1 MDYNLDKIKNRL
13 ESLKQTSKPKQ
24 TEKKDYTL
32 VYWKPK
38 AEGKYQIR
46 FLKSNLSI
54 FKHREELIQP
64 FQEVLVHYGIGKY
77 PIVSLINYWAVY
89 DKDNKQISDTTWAN
103 KDDAIK
109 FAKTIPDATVGPAK
123 DPIVEFCSK
132 LRDKNKF
139 DAENWR
145 LAKQL
150 DPKLRVFAPII
161 VRGEEEKGVRLFEF
175 SKTIYE
181 ELLNIYQDEDYGNY
195 IDIAEGFDFVVNA
208 SKVQDRPGFALSL
221 RPKPRQ
227 TPLSEDASQIQTW
240 LDNQPNLLEEKY
252 KYTYDKL
259 KEELQNFISGG
270 EEKEDDIIS
279 EPAVGFEDGSPAKEE
294 KKFTLSTQGTP
305 KKAKSEEFDSL
316 FEDDL
321 PF

>member
-1 MDYNLDKIKNRL
+1 MDLNKIKSRL
-13 ESLKQTSKPKQ
+13 DNLNQASKPKQ

-46 FLKSNLSI
+46 FVPSKIN
-54 FKHREELIQP
+54 KDNP
-64 FQEVLVHYGIGKY
+64 FQEIFMHYGVGKY
-77 PIVSLINYWAVY
+77 PIVALTNWGE
-89 DKDNKQISDTTWAN
+89 D
-103 KDDAIK
+103 
-109 FAKTIPDATVGPAK
+109 
-123 DPIVEFCSK
+123 DPIVEFSKK
-132 LRDKNKF
+132 LRKSSES
-139 DAENWR
+139 ENWR

-150 DPKLRVFAPII
+150 DPKMRVFAPVI

-175 SKTIYE
+175 SKTIYM
-181 ELLNIYQDEDYGNY
+181 ELLSIADDEDYG
-195 IDIAEGFDFVVNA
+195 DFTDVAEGFDFVVNA

-221 RPKPRQ
+221 RPKPKQ
-227 TPLSEDASQIQTW
+227 TPLSSDASQITTW
-240 LDNQPNLLEEKY
+240 LENQPILLEERY

-279 EPAVGFEDGSPAKEE
+279 EPASGFEDDSPAKEE

-316 FEDDL
+316 FEDDGL

>member
-1 MDYNLDKIKNRL
+1 MDLNKIKSRL
-13 ESLKQTSKPKQ
+13 DNLNQAAKPKN

-32 VYWKPK
+32 IYWKPK

-46 FLKSNLSI
+46 FVPSKIN
-54 FKHREELIQP
+54 KDNP
-64 FQEVLVHYGIGKY
+64 FQEVFMHYGVGKF
-77 PIVSLINYWAVY
+77 PIVALTNWGE
-89 DKDNKQISDTTWAN
+89 N
-103 KDDAIK
+103 
-109 FAKTIPDATVGPAK
+109 
-123 DPIVEFCSK
+123 DPIVEFSKK
-132 LRDKNKF
+132 LRKSSES
-139 DAENWR
+139 ENWR

-150 DPKLRVFAPII
+150 DPKMRVFAPVI
-161 VRGEEEKGVRLFEF
+161 VRGEEDKGVRLFEF
-175 SKTIYE
+175 SKTIYM
-181 ELLNIYQDEDYGNY
+181 ELLSIADDEDYG
-195 IDIAEGFDFVVNA
+195 DFTDVAEGFDFVVNA

-221 RPKPRQ
+221 RPKPKQ
-227 TPLSEDASQIQTW
+227 TPLSSDASQITTW
-240 LDNQPNLLEEKY
+240 LENQPILLEERY

-259 KEELQNFISGG
+259 KEELQTFISGG

-279 EPAVGFEDGSPAKEE
+279 EPAVGFESEAPSKEE

>member
-1 MDYNLDKIKNRL
+1 MDLNKIKSRL
-13 ESLKQTSKPKQ
+13 DNLNQASKPKQ

-46 FLKSNLSI
+46 FVPSKIN
-54 FKHREELIQP
+54 KDNP
-64 FQEVLVHYGIGKY
+64 FQEIFMHYGVGKY
-77 PIVSLINYWAVY
+77 PIVALTNWGE
-89 DKDNKQISDTTWAN
+89 D
-103 KDDAIK
+103 
-109 FAKTIPDATVGPAK
+109 
-123 DPIVEFCSK
+123 DPIVEFSKK
-132 LRDKNKF
+132 LRKSSES
-139 DAENWR
+139 ENWR

-150 DPKLRVFAPII
+150 DPKMRVFAPVI
-161 VRGEEEKGVRLFEF
+161 VRGEEDKGVRLFEF
-175 SKTIYE
+175 SKTIYM
-181 ELLNIYQDEDYGNY
+181 ELLSIADDEDYG
-195 IDIAEGFDFVVNA
+195 DFTDVAEGFDFVVNA

-221 RPKPRQ
+221 RPKPKQ
-227 TPLSEDASQIQTW
+227 TPLSEDASQITTW
-240 LDNQPNLLEEKY
+240 LENQPILLEERY

-279 EPAVGFEDGSPAKEE
+279 EPASGFEDDSPAKEE

-316 FEDDL
+316 FEDDGL

>member
-1 MDYNLDKIKNRL
+1 MDLNKIKSRL
-13 ESLKQTSKPKQ
+13 DNLNQASKPKQ

-38 AEGKYQIR
+38 EEGKYQIR
-46 FLKSNLSI
+46 FVPSKIN
-54 FKHREELIQP
+54 KDNP
-64 FQEVLVHYGIGKY
+64 FQEVFMHYGVGKY
-77 PIVSLINYWAVY
+77 PIVALTNWGE
-89 DKDNKQISDTTWAN
+89 D
-103 KDDAIK
+103 
-109 FAKTIPDATVGPAK
+109 
-123 DPIVEFCSK
+123 DPIVDFTKK
-132 LRDKNKF
+132 LRKSSES
-139 DAENWR
+139 ENWR

-150 DPKLRVFAPII
+150 DPKMRVFAPVI
-161 VRGEEEKGVRLFEF
+161 VRGEENKGVRLFEF
-175 SKTIYE
+175 SKTIYM
-181 ELLNIYQDEDYGNY
+181 ELLSIADDEDYG
-195 IDIAEGFDFVVNA
+195 DFTDVAEGFDFVVNA

-221 RPKPRQ
+221 RPKPKQ
-227 TPLSEDASQIQTW
+227 SQLSSDASQIQTW
-240 LDNQPNLLEEKY
+240 LDNQPILLEERY
-252 KYTYDKL
+252 KYTYEKL

-279 EPAVGFEDGSPAKEE
+279 EPSSGFEDDSPAKEQ

>member
-1 MDYNLDKIKNRL
+1 MDLNKIKSRL
-13 ESLKQTSKPKQ
+13 DNLNQASKPKN

-32 VYWKPK
+32 IYWKPK

-46 FLKSNLSI
+46 FVPSKIN
-54 FKHREELIQP
+54 KDNP
-64 FQEVLVHYGIGKY
+64 FQEVFMHYGVGKF
-77 PIVSLINYWAVY
+77 PIVALTNWGE
-89 DKDNKQISDTTWAN
+89 N
-103 KDDAIK
+103 
-109 FAKTIPDATVGPAK
+109 
-123 DPIVEFCSK
+123 DPIVEFSKK
-132 LRDKNKF
+132 LRKSSES
-139 DAENWR
+139 ENWR

-150 DPKLRVFAPII
+150 DPKMRVFAPVI
-161 VRGEEEKGVRLFEF
+161 VRGEEDKGVRLFEF
-175 SKTIYE
+175 SKTIYM
-181 ELLNIYQDEDYGNY
+181 ELLSIADDEDYG
-195 IDIAEGFDFVVNA
+195 DFTDVAEGFDFVVNA

-221 RPKPRQ
+221 RPKPKQ
-227 TPLSEDASQIQTW
+227 TPLSEDASQITTW
-240 LDNQPNLLEEKY
+240 LENQPILLEERY

-279 EPAVGFEDGSPAKEE
+279 EPAVGFESETPAKEE

>member
-1 MDYNLDKIKNRL
+1 MDLNKIKSRL
-13 ESLKQTSKPKQ
+13 DNLNQASKPKQ

-46 FLKSNLSI
+46 FVPSKIN
-54 FKHREELIQP
+54 KDNP
-64 FQEVLVHYGIGKY
+64 FQEVFMHYGVGKY
-77 PIVSLINYWAVY
+77 PIVALTNWGE
-89 DKDNKQISDTTWAN
+89 D
-103 KDDAIK
+103 
-109 FAKTIPDATVGPAK
+109 
-123 DPIVEFCSK
+123 DPIVDFTKK
-132 LRDKNKF
+132 LRKSSES
-139 DAENWR
+139 ENWR

-150 DPKLRVFAPII
+150 DPKMRVFAPVI
-161 VRGEEEKGVRLFEF
+161 VRGEENKGVRLFEF
-175 SKTIYE
+175 SKTIYM
-181 ELLNIYQDEDYGNY
+181 ELLSIADDEDYGDFT
-195 IDIAEGFDFVVNA
+195 DINQGFDFVVNA
-208 SKVQDRPGFALSL
+208 TKVQDRPGFALSV
-221 RPKPRQ
+221 RPKPKQ
-227 TPLSEDASQIQTW
+227 TPLSSDASQITTW
-240 LDNQPNLLEEKY
+240 LENQPILLEERY

-279 EPAVGFEDGSPAKEE
+279 EPASGFEDDSPAKEE

>member
-1 MDYNLDKIKNRL
+1 MDLNKIKSRL
-13 ESLKQTSKPKQ
+13 DNLNQASKPKQ

-32 VYWKPK
+32 IYWKPK

-46 FLKSNLSI
+46 FVPSKIN
-54 FKHREELIQP
+54 KDNP
-64 FQEVLVHYGIGKY
+64 FQEIFMHYGVGKY
-77 PIVSLINYWAVY
+77 PIVALTNWGE
-89 DKDNKQISDTTWAN
+89 D
-103 KDDAIK
+103 
-109 FAKTIPDATVGPAK
+109 
-123 DPIVEFCSK
+123 DPIVEFSKK
-132 LRDKNKF
+132 LRKSSES
-139 DAENWR
+139 ENWR

-150 DPKLRVFAPII
+150 DPKMRVFAPVI
-161 VRGEEEKGVRLFEF
+161 VRGEEDKGVRLFEF
-175 SKTIYE
+175 SKTIYM
-181 ELLNIYQDEDYGNY
+181 ELLSIADDEDYGDFT
-195 IDIAEGFDFVVNA
+195 DINQGFDFVVTA
-208 SKVQDRPGFALSL
+208 TKVQDRPGFGLSV
-221 RPKPRQ
+221 RPKPKQ
-227 TPLSEDASQIQTW
+227 TPLSSDASQITTW
-240 LDNQPNLLEEKY
+240 LENQPILLEERY

-279 EPAVGFEDGSPAKEE
+279 EPASGFEDDSPAKEE

>member
-1 MDYNLDKIKNRL
+1 MDLNKIKSRL
-13 ESLKQTSKPKQ
+13 DNLNQAAKPKN

-32 VYWKPK
+32 IYWKPK

-46 FLKSNLSI
+46 FVPSKLNKDN
-54 FKHREELIQP
+54 P
-64 FQEVLVHYGIGKY
+64 FQEVFMHYGVGKF
-77 PIVSLINYWAVY
+77 PIVALTNWGE
-89 DKDNKQISDTTWAN
+89 D
-103 KDDAIK
+103 
-109 FAKTIPDATVGPAK
+109 
-123 DPIVEFCSK
+123 DPIVEFSKK
-132 LRDKNKF
+132 LRKSSES
-139 DAENWR
+139 ENWR

-150 DPKLRVFAPII
+150 DPKMRVFAPVI
-161 VRGEEEKGVRLFEF
+161 VRGEEDKGVRLFEF
-175 SKTIYE
+175 SKTIYM
-181 ELLNIYQDEDYGNY
+181 ELLSIADDEDYG
-195 IDIAEGFDFVVNA
+195 DFTDVAEGFDFVVNA

-221 RPKPRQ
+221 RPKPKQ
-227 TPLSEDASQIQTW
+227 TPLSSDASQITTW
-240 LDNQPNLLEEKY
+240 LENQPILLEERY

-259 KEELQNFISGG
+259 KEELQTFISGG

-279 EPAVGFEDGSPAKEE
+279 EPAVGFESETPAKEE

>member
-1 MDYNLDKIKNRL
+1 MDLNKIKRRL
-13 ESLKQTSKPKQ
+13 DNLNQASKPKQ

-46 FLKSNLSI
+46 FVPSKIN
-54 FKHREELIQP
+54 KDNP
-64 FQEVLVHYGIGKY
+64 FQEIFMHYGVGKY
-77 PIVSLINYWAVY
+77 PIVALTNWGE
-89 DKDNKQISDTTWAN
+89 D
-103 KDDAIK
+103 
-109 FAKTIPDATVGPAK
+109 
-123 DPIVEFCSK
+123 DPIVDFTKK
-132 LRDKNKF
+132 LRKSSES
-139 DAENWR
+139 ENWR

-150 DPKLRVFAPII
+150 DPKMRVFAPVI
-161 VRGEEEKGVRLFEF
+161 VRGEEDKGVILFEF
-175 SKTIYE
+175 SKTIYM
-181 ELLNIYQDEDYGNY
+181 ELLSIADDEDYG
-195 IDIAEGFDFVVNA
+195 DFTDVAEGFDFVVNA

-221 RPKPRQ
+221 RPKPKQ
-227 TPLSEDASQIQTW
+227 TPLSSDASQITTW
-240 LDNQPNLLEEKY
+240 LENQPILLEERY

-259 KEELQNFISGG
+259 KEELQTFISGG

-279 EPAVGFEDGSPAKEE
+279 EPASGFEDDSPAKEE

>member
-1 MDYNLDKIKNRL
+1 MDLNKIKSRL
-13 ESLKQTSKPKQ
+13 DNLNQAAKPKN

-32 VYWKPK
+32 IYWKPK

-46 FLKSNLSI
+46 FVPSKIN
-54 FKHREELIQP
+54 KDNP
-64 FQEVLVHYGIGKY
+64 FQEIFMHYGVGKY
-77 PIVSLINYWAVY
+77 PIVALTNWGE
-89 DKDNKQISDTTWAN
+89 D
-103 KDDAIK
+103 
-109 FAKTIPDATVGPAK
+109 
-123 DPIVEFCSK
+123 DPIVEFSKK
-132 LRDKNKF
+132 LRKSSES
-139 DAENWR
+139 ENWR

-150 DPKLRVFAPII
+150 DPKMRVFAPVV
-161 VRGEEEKGVRLFEF
+161 VRGEEDKGVRLFEF
-175 SKTIYE
+175 SKTIYM
-181 ELLNIYQDEDYGNY
+181 ELLSIADDEDYG
-195 IDIAEGFDFVVNA
+195 DFTDVAEGFDFVVNA

-221 RPKPRQ
+221 RPKPKQ
-227 TPLSEDASQIQTW
+227 TPLSEDASQITTW
-240 LDNQPNLLEEKY
+240 LENQPILLEERY

-259 KEELQNFISGG
+259 KEELQTFISGG

-279 EPAVGFEDGSPAKEE
+279 EPAVGFESETPAKEE

>member
-1 MDYNLDKIKNRL
+1 MDLNKIKSRL
-13 ESLKQTSKPKQ
+13 NNLNQAAKPKQ

-32 VYWKPK
+32 IYWKPK
-38 AEGKYQIR
+38 EEGKYQIR
-46 FLKSNLSI
+46 FVPSKIN
-54 FKHREELIQP
+54 KDNP
-64 FQEVLVHYGIGKY
+64 FQEVFMHYGVGKY
-77 PIVSLINYWAVY
+77 PIVALTNWGE
-89 DKDNKQISDTTWAN
+89 D
-103 KDDAIK
+103 
-109 FAKTIPDATVGPAK
+109 
-123 DPIVEFCSK
+123 DPIVEFSKK
-132 LRDKNKF
+132 LRKSSES
-139 DAENWR
+139 ENWR

-175 SKTIYE
+175 SKTIYM
-181 ELLNIYQDEDYGNY
+181 ELLSIADDEDYG
-195 IDIAEGFDFVVNA
+195 DFTDVAEGFDFVVNA

-221 RPKPRQ
+221 RPKPKQ
-227 TPLSEDASQIQTW
+227 TPLSSDASQIQTW
-240 LDNQPNLLEEKY
+240 LDNQPILLEERY

-259 KEELQNFISGG
+259 KEELQTFISGG

-279 EPAVGFEDGSPAKEE
+279 EPASGFEGDSQPKEE

>member
-1 MDYNLDKIKNRL
+1 MDLNKIKSRL
-13 ESLKQTSKPKQ
+13 DNLNQAAKPKN

-32 VYWKPK
+32 IYWKPK

-46 FLKSNLSI
+46 FVPSKIN
-54 FKHREELIQP
+54 KDNP
-64 FQEVLVHYGIGKY
+64 FQEIFMHYGVGKY
-77 PIVSLINYWAVY
+77 PIVALTNWGE
-89 DKDNKQISDTTWAN
+89 D
-103 KDDAIK
+103 
-109 FAKTIPDATVGPAK
+109 
-123 DPIVEFCSK
+123 DPIVEFSKK
-132 LRDKNKF
+132 LRKSSES
-139 DAENWR
+139 ENWR

-150 DPKLRVFAPII
+150 DPKMRVFAPVI
-161 VRGEEEKGVRLFEF
+161 VRGEEDKGVRLFEF
-175 SKTIYE
+175 SKTIYM
-181 ELLNIYQDEDYGNY
+181 ELLSIADDEDYG
-195 IDIAEGFDFVVNA
+195 DFTDVAEGFDFVVNA

-221 RPKPRQ
+221 RPKPKQ
-227 TPLSEDASQIQTW
+227 TPISEDADQVKTW
-240 LDNQPNLLEEKY
+240 LENQPILLEERY

-259 KEELQNFISGG
+259 KEELQTFISGG

-279 EPAVGFEDGSPAKEE
+279 EPAVGFESETPAKEE

>member
-1 MDYNLDKIKNRL
+1 MDLNKIKSRL
-13 ESLKQTSKPKQ
+13 DNLNQASKPKQ

-46 FLKSNLSI
+46 FVPSKIN
-54 FKHREELIQP
+54 KDNP
-64 FQEVLVHYGIGKY
+64 FQEVFMHYGVGKY
-77 PIVSLINYWAVY
+77 PIVALTNWGE
-89 DKDNKQISDTTWAN
+89 D
-103 KDDAIK
+103 
-109 FAKTIPDATVGPAK
+109 
-123 DPIVEFCSK
+123 DPIVDFTKK
-132 LRDKNKF
+132 LRKSSES
-139 DAENWR
+139 ENWR

-150 DPKLRVFAPII
+150 DPKMRVFAPVI
-161 VRGEEEKGVRLFEF
+161 VRGEEDKGVRLFEF
-175 SKTIYE
+175 SKTIYM
-181 ELLNIYQDEDYGNY
+181 ELLSIADDEDYGDFT
-195 IDIAEGFDFVVNA
+195 DINQGFDFVVNA
-208 SKVQDRPGFALSL
+208 TKVQDRPGFALSV
-221 RPKPRQ
+221 RPKPKQ
-227 TPLSEDASQIQTW
+227 TPLSSDASQITTW
-240 LDNQPNLLEEKY
+240 LENQPILLEERY

-279 EPAVGFEDGSPAKEE
+279 EPASGFEGDSQPKED

>member
-1 MDYNLDKIKNRL
+1 MDLNKIKSRL
-13 ESLKQTSKPKQ
+13 DNLNQASKPKQ

-32 VYWKPK
+32 IYWKPK

-46 FLKSNLSI
+46 FVPSKIN
-54 FKHREELIQP
+54 KDNP
-64 FQEVLVHYGIGKY
+64 FQEIFMHYGVGKY
-77 PIVSLINYWAVY
+77 PIVALTNWGE
-89 DKDNKQISDTTWAN
+89 D
-103 KDDAIK
+103 
-109 FAKTIPDATVGPAK
+109 
-123 DPIVEFCSK
+123 DPIVEFSKK
-132 LRDKNKF
+132 LRKSSES
-139 DAENWR
+139 ENWR

-150 DPKLRVFAPII
+150 DPKMRVFAPVI
-161 VRGEEEKGVRLFEF
+161 VRGEEDKGVRLFEF
-175 SKTIYE
+175 SKTIYM
-181 ELLNIYQDEDYGNY
+181 ELLSIADDEDYG
-195 IDIAEGFDFVVNA
+195 DFTDVAEGFDFVVNA

-221 RPKPRQ
+221 RPKPKQ
-227 TPLSEDASQIQTW
+227 TPLSEDASQITTW
-240 LDNQPNLLEEKY
+240 LENQPILLEERY

-279 EPAVGFEDGSPAKEE
+279 EPASGFEDDSPAKEE

-316 FEDDL
+316 FEDDGL

>member
-1 MDYNLDKIKNRL
+1 MDLNKIKSRL
-13 ESLKQTSKPKQ
+13 DNLNQASKPKQ

-46 FLKSNLSI
+46 FVPSKIN
-54 FKHREELIQP
+54 KDNP
-64 FQEVLVHYGIGKY
+64 FQEVFMHYGVGKY
-77 PIVSLINYWAVY
+77 PIVALTNWGE
-89 DKDNKQISDTTWAN
+89 D
-103 KDDAIK
+103 
-109 FAKTIPDATVGPAK
+109 
-123 DPIVEFCSK
+123 DPIVDFTKK
-132 LRDKNKF
+132 LRKSSES
-139 DAENWR
+139 ENWR

-150 DPKLRVFAPII
+150 DPKMRVFAPVI

-175 SKTIYE
+175 SKTIYM
-181 ELLNIYQDEDYGNY
+181 ELLSIADDEDYG
-195 IDIAEGFDFVVNA
+195 DFTDVAQGFDFVVNA

-279 EPAVGFEDGSPAKEE
+279 EPASGFEDDSPAKEE

>member
-1 MDYNLDKIKNRL
+1 MDLNKIKSRL
-13 ESLKQTSKPKQ
+13 DNLNQASKPKQ

-46 FLKSNLSI
+46 FVPSKIN
-54 FKHREELIQP
+54 KDNP
-64 FQEVLVHYGIGKY
+64 FQEVFMHYGVGKY
-77 PIVSLINYWAVY
+77 PIVALTNWGE
-89 DKDNKQISDTTWAN
+89 D
-103 KDDAIK
+103 
-109 FAKTIPDATVGPAK
+109 
-123 DPIVEFCSK
+123 DPIVDFTKK
-132 LRDKNKF
+132 LRKSSES
-139 DAENWR
+139 ENWR

-150 DPKLRVFAPII
+150 DPKMRVFAPVI
-161 VRGEEEKGVRLFEF
+161 VRGEEDKGVRLFEF
-175 SKTIYE
+175 SKTIYM
-181 ELLNIYQDEDYGNY
+181 ELLSIADDEDYGDFT
-195 IDIAEGFDFVVNA
+195 DINQGFDFVVNA
-208 SKVQDRPGFALSL
+208 TKVQDRPGFALSV
-221 RPKPRQ
+221 RPKPKQ
-227 TPLSEDASQIQTW
+227 TPLSSDASQITTW
-240 LDNQPNLLEEKY
+240 LENQPILLEERY

-279 EPAVGFEDGSPAKEE
+279 EPASGFEGDSQPKEE

>member
-1 MDYNLDKIKNRL
+1 MDLNKIKSRL
-13 ESLKQTSKPKQ
+13 DNLNQAAKPKN

-32 VYWKPK
+32 IYWKPK

-46 FLKSNLSI
+46 FVPSKIN
-54 FKHREELIQP
+54 KDTP
-64 FQEVLVHYGIGKY
+64 FQEVFMHYGVGKF
-77 PIVSLINYWAVY
+77 PIVALTNWGE
-89 DKDNKQISDTTWAN
+89 D
-103 KDDAIK
+103 
-109 FAKTIPDATVGPAK
+109 
-123 DPIVEFCSK
+123 DPIVEFSKK
-132 LRDKNKF
+132 LRKSSES
-139 DAENWR
+139 ENWR

-150 DPKLRVFAPII
+150 DPKMRVFAPVI
-161 VRGEEEKGVRLFEF
+161 VRGEEDKGVRLFEF
-175 SKTIYE
+175 SKTIYM
-181 ELLNIYQDEDYGNY
+181 ELLSIADDEDYGDFT
-195 IDIAEGFDFVVNA
+195 DINQGFDFVVNA

-221 RPKPRQ
+221 RPKPKQ
-227 TPLSEDASQIQTW
+227 TPLSSDASQITTW
-240 LDNQPNLLEEKY
+240 LENQPILLEERY

-259 KEELQNFISGG
+259 KEELQTFISGG

-279 EPAVGFEDGSPAKEE
+279 EPAVGFESETPAKEE

>member
-1 MDYNLDKIKNRL
+1 MDLNKIKSRL
-13 ESLKQTSKPKQ
+13 NNLNQAAKPKQ

-32 VYWKPK
+32 IYWKPK

-46 FLKSNLSI
+46 FVPSKIN
-54 FKHREELIQP
+54 KDNP
-64 FQEVLVHYGIGKY
+64 FQEVFMHYGVGKY
-77 PIVSLINYWAVY
+77 PIVALTNWGE
-89 DKDNKQISDTTWAN
+89 D
-103 KDDAIK
+103 
-109 FAKTIPDATVGPAK
+109 
-123 DPIVEFCSK
+123 DPIVEFSKK
-132 LRDKNKF
+132 LRKSSES
-139 DAENWR
+139 ENWR

-150 DPKLRVFAPII
+150 DPKMRVFAPVV
-161 VRGEEEKGVRLFEF
+161 VRGEEDKGVRLFEF
-175 SKTIYE
+175 SKTIYM
-181 ELLNIYQDEDYGNY
+181 ELLSIADDEDYG
-195 IDIAEGFDFVVNA
+195 DFTDVAEGFDFVVNV

-221 RPKPRQ
+221 RPKPKQ
-227 TPLSEDASQIQTW
+227 TPLSSDASQITTW
-240 LDNQPNLLEEKY
+240 LENQPILLEERY

-279 EPAVGFEDGSPAKEE
+279 EPAVAFESEAPAKEE